1 MKEWKQSLLRV
12 QEDGMEAIE
21 GLLVITLTLFVL
33 FFIWGYGFLLFQQF
47 VVIRAADETANKI
60 AQTYA
65 YAERPDHGI
74 YQQRSKSCIESQ
86 PLPKRK
92 TARKKRTACHKIWK
106 MACSQGESGNAG
118 RDAGR

>member
-47 VVIRAADETANKI
+47 VVDSVWQFLGAVWGQRHARLLCDGAGDVHRSFAL
-60 AQTYA
+60 
-65 YAERPDHGI
+65 
-74 YQQRSKSCIESQ
+74 YQYRGLYQDVELCSEQRCKE
-86 PLPKRK
+86 
-92 TARKKRTACHKIWK
+92 
-106 MACSQGESGNAG
+106 
-118 RDAGR
+118 

>member
-47 VVIRAADETANKI
+47 VVIRAEMKRPTKLRRHMRTQK
-60 AQTYA
+60 QT
-65 YAERPDHGI
+65 
-74 YQQRSKSCIESQ
+74 RSRDIS
-86 PLPKRK
+86 
-92 TARKKRTACHKIWK
+92 AKK
-106 MACSQGESGNAG
+106 
-118 RDAGR
+118 

>member
-65 YAERPDHGI
+65 YAETDPITGYISKEVKVALSPSR
-74 YQQRSKSCIESQ
+74 YQSGNCK
-86 PLPKRK
+86 
-92 TARKKRTACHKIWK
+92 KKRTACHKIWK